1 MAYKRWYEHTEL
13 DRQVSQRS
21 APPSSC
27 NAVVPDRRR
36 CTKMAAQSVEIP
48 DGQVLCVH
56 TSACMPFEQTRLS
69 VQSWQRE
76 TQSLRALTERKTRA
90 QRLDDLDVGNFHC
103 SLILSFEMLL
113 ALGSLACGGADVAG
127 RQ

>member
-1 MAYKRWYEHTEL
+1 
-13 DRQVSQRS
+13 
-21 APPSSC
+21 
-27 NAVVPDRRR
+27 
-36 CTKMAAQSVEIP
+36 MAAQSVEIP

-127 RQ
+127 RQWCCLVVSPPQLVSPQDQPSSGLGIIYCP